1 MKDFTDLQNE
11 LNRLDD
17 IVNRIEIKIHNL
29 AGLLGLVSIGID
41 SINRSDET
49 YESASISVVQEYL
62 EAVEKE
68 DIAKLYDK
76 ISELQ
81 KKV

>member
-1 MKDFTDLQNE
+1 MGNFTDLQNE

-68 DIAKLYDK
+68 DIAKLHDK